1 MASARM
7 TMIGLYNYDNT
18 LFDNLTFPSGIDKDL
33 AINQILMS
41 CGEFE
46 LLYPNLEF
54 MKFQIENWGKKYFF
68 TFDKWVKA
76 LAEEFNPIHNYDR
89 HEEFEDEHKTGQQT
103 DRTSRGNAATANGT
117 TASNLNSTQRDV
129 SAYDSASYQP
139 KEKETGSGSNSASG
153 NAITSSND
161 ISKDVSS
168 GTENIK
174 HKAHIYG
181 NIGVTTSTAMLTEY
195 TNFYKNFNIYEQIA
209 DLFVNEFCIRLY

>member
-1 MASARM
+1 MSSA
-7 TMIGLYNYDNT
+7 TLTIIGLYNFDNT
-18 LFDNLTFPSGIDKDL
+18 LFDGLTFPSGIDKNI
-33 AINQILMS
+33 AVNQILMS

-46 LLYPNLEF
+46 ILYPSLDF
-54 MKFQIENWGKKYFF
+54 MKYQIEQWGKKNYY

-89 HEEFEDEHKTGQQT
+89 YEEFEDEHKTGQQT
-103 DRTSRGNAATANGT
+103 DRTSHGNAATANGT
-117 TASNLNSTQRDV
+117 TASNSDSTQRDV
-129 SAYDSASYQP
+129 SAYDATTYQP
-139 KEKETGSGSNSASG
+139 KEKETGSGNNSASG
-153 NAITSSND
+153 NAVTSSND

-181 NIGVTTSTAMLTEY
+181 NIGVTTSTALLSEAV
-195 TNFYKNFNIYEQIA
+195 NFYKDFNIYEQIA